1 MADFNDAGHRDHARH
16 IGETPVNNI
25 AEGPERLK
33 VELDTWGPQ
42 DNLFTTMYDALQSN
56 WGEEPMRSARQPCVN
71 PIPVMSEEEGGY
83 DPVAHADYVYHD
95 DSWEHRTGWCR
106 LTDGQ
111 RDYVISAFEG
121 KTLPQILEMISF
133 EFTITGTRAFTHQV
147 VRTRVGAAFMQHG
160 GRDNDWRHR
169 FWIMPESIRRACVA
183 QNNPSDLGLGQLH
196 CITNWNP
203 IEILCRAEANLL
215 GLKEDPSLREV
226 IENYLSRGR
235 EVYSALVDAGIPWQ
249 DARRVLWM
257 GTETYIHAV
266 YNYQALQGVIGKRGE
281 HVMDWE
287 INAISQLMMRELRMK
302 CPPVFSKFLVPLSD
316 KIGRDAL
323 AGLDSWTPVGKYD
336 NPHERCKCG
345 HAKGNHH
352 KNVDDFMG
360 GPGDWCEVCDREA
373 QGGRGACR
381 EYRPEDTRHRANR
394 PEQNPFWVL
403 APSSLAGGPIK
414 WIPTNGV
421 YPHAE
426 VEADK
431 KEHGIV

>member
-25 AEGPERLK
+25 AEGPSRLK

-56 WGEEPMRSARQPCVN
+56 WGEEPMRSAEQPCR
-71 PIPVMSEEEGGY
+71 EGTFE
-83 DPVAHADYVYHD
+83 HNCFD
-95 DSWEHRTGWCR
+95 DEWEHRTGWCR

-133 EFTITGTRAFTHQV
+133 EFTITGTRAFTHQI

-183 QNNPSDLGLGQLH
+183 HEPDHSLTGNPTGSELLYTLGLEH
-196 CITNWNP
+196 CITDWKP
-203 IEILCRAEANLL
+203 IDELCRIEADIH
-215 GLKEDPSLREV
+215 GLEGIPRLRDV
-226 IENYLSRGR
+226 IEAYLAEGR
-235 EVYSALVDAGIPWQ
+235 ALYAALVDAGIPWQ

-323 AGLDSWTPVGKYD
+323 AGLDSWTPTGKYE
-336 NPHERCKCG
+336 NPHERCAVCG
-345 HAKGNHH
+345 HAKGNH
-352 KNVDDFMG
+352 VQADDNRWG
-360 GPGDWCEVCDREA
+360 IKQVCEVCDRS
-373 QGGRGACR
+373 GPVDPWHD
-381 EYRPEDTRHRANR
+381 YKPVDTRHRANR

-431 KEHGIV
+431 KEHGL